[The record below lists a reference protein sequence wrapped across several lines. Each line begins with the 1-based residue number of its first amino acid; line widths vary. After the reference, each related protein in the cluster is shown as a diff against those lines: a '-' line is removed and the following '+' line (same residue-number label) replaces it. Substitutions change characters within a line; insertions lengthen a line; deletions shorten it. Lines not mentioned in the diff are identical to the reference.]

1 MNIDRGEPKN
11 ISRRK
16 AMILGSS
23 AMTASCVISNA
34 DNHEIK
40 KSEIVRPP
48 TGKDI
53 LLSVKLGMIAK
64 KLNGQDLTLTQR
76 LQMAADAGLDGVDFD
91 EAGAHTEEA
100 ARMAVQESGVFVHN
114 AINHAHWG
122 KRLTSPNKT
131 DRETAKNNIKHC
143 IRVSHAAGGNGVL
156 IVVGAGGHTV
166 EDSEPKFG
174 LAVTGIVHPEK
185 IWRNV
190 GALPGDELILTKPIG
205 SGVLFNAKLKDKVS
219 KNAFDSCIGNVTTL
233 NKQAAEIFL
242 SYDVHAATDITGFG
256 LAGHGLEMAQGSDAS
271 LHINLDAVPVMDEA
285 YKMYEL
291 GISTGV
297 NKHNRAK
304 VMPSIHFSDSAKTEK
319 REILFD
325 PQTSGGLLVSLP
337 KEQAKDCLL
346 YTSPSP
352 RDS

>member
-1 MNIDRGEPKN
+1 MPKN
-11 ISRRK
+11 EDP
-16 AMILGSS
+16 
-23 AMTASCVISNA
+23 N
-34 DNHEIK
+34 
-40 KSEIVRPP
+40 
-48 TGKDI
+48 
-53 LLSVKLGMIAK
+53 LLVGFDTS
-64 KLNGQDLTLTQR
+64 D
-76 LQMAADAGLDGVDFD
+76 DAGVYKL
-91 EAGAHTEEA
+91 TEEIAIINTADYITPPVNDPYIYGQIA
-100 ARMAVQESGVFVHN
+100 AANSISDVYAMGGKPVTCLNLVNFPDGKLPTEHLHRIIEGALDKITESG
-114 AINHAHWG
+114 A
-122 KRLTSPNKT
+122 
-131 DRETAKNNIKHC
+131 
-143 IRVSHAAGGNGVL
+143 VL
-156 IVVGAGGHTV
+156 AGGHTV

-205 SGVLFNAKLKDKVS
+205 SGVLFNANLKDKVS

-337 KEQAKDCLL
+337 KDQAKEAIDKLRNTGL
-346 YTSPSP
+346 ANAEIIGEAKEP
-352 RDS
+352 DSKIQIFVS

>member
-1 MNIDRGEPKN
+1 MPKN
-11 ISRRK
+11 EDP
-16 AMILGSS
+16 
-23 AMTASCVISNA
+23 N
-34 DNHEIK
+34 
-40 KSEIVRPP
+40 
-48 TGKDI
+48 
-53 LLSVKLGMIAK
+53 LLVGFDTSDDAGVY
-64 KLNGQDLTLTQR
+64 KLNEEIAIINTADYITPPVNDPYIYGQI
-76 LQMAADAGLDGVDFD
+76 AAANSISDVYAMGGKPVTCLNLVNFPDGKLPTEHLHRIIEGALDKI
-91 EAGAHTEEA
+91 T
-100 ARMAVQESGVFVHN
+100 ESG
-114 AINHAHWG
+114 A
-122 KRLTSPNKT
+122 
-131 DRETAKNNIKHC
+131 
-143 IRVSHAAGGNGVL
+143 VL
-156 IVVGAGGHTV
+156 AGGHTV

-205 SGVLFNAKLKDKVS
+205 SGVLFNANLKDKVS

-271 LHINLDAVPVMDEA
+271 LHINLDTVPVMDEA

-304 VMPSIHFSDSAKTEK
+304 VMPSIHFNDSAKTEK

-337 KEQAKDCLL
+337 KDQAKEAIEKLHNTGLTDAKIIGEALE
-346 YTSPSP
+346 P
-352 RDS
+352 DSKIQIFVS

>member
-1 MNIDRGEPKN
+1 MPKN
-11 ISRRK
+11 EDP
-16 AMILGSS
+16 
-23 AMTASCVISNA
+23 N
-34 DNHEIK
+34 
-40 KSEIVRPP
+40 
-48 TGKDI
+48 
-53 LLSVKLGMIAK
+53 LLVGFDTS
-64 KLNGQDLTLTQR
+64 D
-76 LQMAADAGLDGVDFD
+76 DAGVYKL
-91 EAGAHTEEA
+91 TEEIAIINTADYITPPVNDPYIYGQIA
-100 ARMAVQESGVFVHN
+100 AANSISDVYAMGGKPVTCLNLVNFPDGKLPTEHLHRIIEGALDKITESG
-114 AINHAHWG
+114 A
-122 KRLTSPNKT
+122 
-131 DRETAKNNIKHC
+131 
-143 IRVSHAAGGNGVL
+143 VL
-156 IVVGAGGHTV
+156 AGGHTV
-166 EDSEPKFG
+166 DDSEPKFG

-205 SGVLFNAKLKDKVS
+205 SGVLFNANLKDKVS
-219 KNAFDSCIGNVTTL
+219 KDAFDSCIGNVTTL

-304 VMPSIHFSDSAKTEK
+304 VMPSIHFNDSAKTEK

-337 KEQAKDCLL
+337 KDQAKEAIDKLRNTGL
-346 YTSPSP
+346 ANAEIIGEAKEP
-352 RDS
+352 DSKIQIFVS

>member
-1 MNIDRGEPKN
+1 MPKN
-11 ISRRK
+11 EDP
-16 AMILGSS
+16 
-23 AMTASCVISNA
+23 N
-34 DNHEIK
+34 
-40 KSEIVRPP
+40 
-48 TGKDI
+48 
-53 LLSVKLGMIAK
+53 LLVGFDTS
-64 KLNGQDLTLTQR
+64 D
-76 LQMAADAGLDGVDFD
+76 DAGVYKL
-91 EAGAHTEEA
+91 TEEIAIINTADYITPPVNDPYIYGQIA
-100 ARMAVQESGVFVHN
+100 AANSISDVYAMGGKPVTCLNLVNFPDGKLPTEHLHRIIEGALDKITESG
-114 AINHAHWG
+114 A
-122 KRLTSPNKT
+122 
-131 DRETAKNNIKHC
+131 
-143 IRVSHAAGGNGVL
+143 VL
-156 IVVGAGGHTV
+156 AGGHTV
-166 EDSEPKFG
+166 DDSEPKFG

-304 VMPSIHFSDSAKTEK
+304 VMPSIHFNDSAKTEK

-337 KEQAKDCLL
+337 KDQAKEAIDKLRNTGL
-346 YTSPSP
+346 ANAEIIGEAKEP
-352 RDS
+352 DSKIQIFVS

>member
-1 MNIDRGEPKN
+1 MPKN
-11 ISRRK
+11 EDP
-16 AMILGSS
+16 
-23 AMTASCVISNA
+23 N
-34 DNHEIK
+34 
-40 KSEIVRPP
+40 
-48 TGKDI
+48 
-53 LLSVKLGMIAK
+53 LLVGFDTS
-64 KLNGQDLTLTQR
+64 D
-76 LQMAADAGLDGVDFD
+76 DAGVYKL
-91 EAGAHTEEA
+91 TEEIAIINTADYITPPVNDPYIYGQIA
-100 ARMAVQESGVFVHN
+100 AANSISDVYAMGGKPVTCLNLVNFPDGKLPTKHLHRIIEGALDKITESG
-114 AINHAHWG
+114 A
-122 KRLTSPNKT
+122 
-131 DRETAKNNIKHC
+131 
-143 IRVSHAAGGNGVL
+143 VL
-156 IVVGAGGHTV
+156 AGGHTV

-205 SGVLFNAKLKDKVS
+205 SGVLFNANLKDKVS

-271 LHINLDAVPVMDEA
+271 LYINLDAVPVMDEA

-304 VMPSIHFSDSAKTEK
+304 VMPSIHFNDSAKTEK

-337 KEQAKDCLL
+337 KDQAKEAIDKLRNTGL
-346 YTSPSP
+346 ADAEIIGEAKEP
-352 RDS
+352 DSKIQIFVS

>member
-1 MNIDRGEPKN
+1 MPKN
-11 ISRRK
+11 EDP
-16 AMILGSS
+16 
-23 AMTASCVISNA
+23 N
-34 DNHEIK
+34 
-40 KSEIVRPP
+40 
-48 TGKDI
+48 
-53 LLSVKLGMIAK
+53 LLVGFDTSDDAGVY
-64 KLNGQDLTLTQR
+64 KLNEGIAIINTADYITPPVNDPYIYGQI
-76 LQMAADAGLDGVDFD
+76 AAANSISDVYAMGGKPVTCLNLVNFPDGKLPTEHLHRIIEGALDKI
-91 EAGAHTEEA
+91 T
-100 ARMAVQESGVFVHN
+100 ESG
-114 AINHAHWG
+114 A
-122 KRLTSPNKT
+122 
-131 DRETAKNNIKHC
+131 
-143 IRVSHAAGGNGVL
+143 VL
-156 IVVGAGGHTV
+156 AGGHTV

-190 GALPGDELILTKPIG
+190 GAFPGDELILTKPIG
-205 SGVLFNAKLKDKVS
+205 SGVLFNANLKDKVS

-256 LAGHGLEMAQGSDAS
+256 LAGHGLEMAQGSNAS

-304 VMPSIHFSDSAKTEK
+304 VMPSIHFNDSAKTEK

-337 KEQAKDCLL
+337 KDQAKEAIEQLHNTGL
-346 YTSPSP
+346 
-352 RDS
+352 RDAKIIGDAKEPDSKIQIFVS

>member
-1 MNIDRGEPKN
+1 MPKN
-11 ISRRK
+11 EDP
-16 AMILGSS
+16 
-23 AMTASCVISNA
+23 N
-34 DNHEIK
+34 
-40 KSEIVRPP
+40 
-48 TGKDI
+48 
-53 LLSVKLGMIAK
+53 LLVGFDTS
-64 KLNGQDLTLTQR
+64 D
-76 LQMAADAGLDGVDFD
+76 DAGVYKL
-91 EAGAHTEEA
+91 TEEIAIINTADYITPPVNDPYIYGQIA
-100 ARMAVQESGVFVHN
+100 AANSISDVYAMGGKPVTCLNLVNFPDGKLPTEHLHRIIEGALDKITESG
-114 AINHAHWG
+114 A
-122 KRLTSPNKT
+122 
-131 DRETAKNNIKHC
+131 
-143 IRVSHAAGGNGVL
+143 VL
-156 IVVGAGGHTV
+156 AGGHTV

-205 SGVLFNAKLKDKVS
+205 SGVLFNANLKGKVS

-304 VMPSIHFSDSAKTEK
+304 VMPSIHFNDSAKTEK

-337 KEQAKDCLL
+337 KDQAKEAIEKLHNTGLTDAKIIGEAQEQ
-346 YTSPSP
+346 
-352 RDS
+352 DSKIQIFVS

>member
-1 MNIDRGEPKN
+1 MPKN
-11 ISRRK
+11 EDP
-16 AMILGSS
+16 
-23 AMTASCVISNA
+23 N
-34 DNHEIK
+34 
-40 KSEIVRPP
+40 
-48 TGKDI
+48 
-53 LLSVKLGMIAK
+53 LLVGFDTS
-64 KLNGQDLTLTQR
+64 D
-76 LQMAADAGLDGVDFD
+76 DAGVYKL
-91 EAGAHTEEA
+91 TEEIAIINTADYITPPVNDPYIYGQIA
-100 ARMAVQESGVFVHN
+100 AANSISDVYAMGGKPVTCLNLVNFPDGKLPTEHLHRIIEGALDKITESG
-114 AINHAHWG
+114 A
-122 KRLTSPNKT
+122 
-131 DRETAKNNIKHC
+131 
-143 IRVSHAAGGNGVL
+143 VL
-156 IVVGAGGHTV
+156 AGGHTV

-185 IWRNV
+185 IWRNIGV
-190 GALPGDELILTKPIG
+190 LPGDELILTKPIG
-205 SGVLFNAKLKDKVS
+205 SGVLFNANLKGKVS

-304 VMPSIHFSDSAKTEK
+304 VMPSIHFNDSAKTEK

-337 KEQAKDCLL
+337 KDQAKEAIEKLHNTGLTDAKIIGEALE
-346 YTSPSP
+346 P
-352 RDS
+352 DSKIQIFVS

>member
-1 MNIDRGEPKN
+1 MPKN
-11 ISRRK
+11 EDP
-16 AMILGSS
+16 
-23 AMTASCVISNA
+23 N
-34 DNHEIK
+34 
-40 KSEIVRPP
+40 
-48 TGKDI
+48 
-53 LLSVKLGMIAK
+53 LLVGFDTS
-64 KLNGQDLTLTQR
+64 D
-76 LQMAADAGLDGVDFD
+76 DAGVYKL
-91 EAGAHTEEA
+91 TEEIAIINTADYITPPVNDPYIYGQIA
-100 ARMAVQESGVFVHN
+100 AANSISDVYAMGGKPVTCLNLVNFPDGKLPTEHLHRIIEGALDKITESG
-114 AINHAHWG
+114 A
-122 KRLTSPNKT
+122 
-131 DRETAKNNIKHC
+131 
-143 IRVSHAAGGNGVL
+143 VL
-156 IVVGAGGHTV
+156 AGGHTV

-205 SGVLFNAKLKDKVS
+205 SGVLFNANLKDKVS

-304 VMPSIHFSDSAKTEK
+304 VMPSIHFNDSAKTEK

-337 KEQAKDCLL
+337 KDQAKEAIDKLRNTGL
-346 YTSPSP
+346 ADAEIIGEAKEP
-352 RDS
+352 DSKIQIFVS

>member
-1 MNIDRGEPKN
+1 MPKN
-11 ISRRK
+11 EDP
-16 AMILGSS
+16 
-23 AMTASCVISNA
+23 N
-34 DNHEIK
+34 
-40 KSEIVRPP
+40 
-48 TGKDI
+48 
-53 LLSVKLGMIAK
+53 LLVGFDTSDDAGVY
-64 KLNGQDLTLTQR
+64 KLNEEIAIINTADYITPPVNDPYIYGQI
-76 LQMAADAGLDGVDFD
+76 AAANSISDVYAMGGKPVTCLNLVNFPDGKLPTEHLHRIIEGALDKI
-91 EAGAHTEEA
+91 T
-100 ARMAVQESGVFVHN
+100 ESG
-114 AINHAHWG
+114 A
-122 KRLTSPNKT
+122 
-131 DRETAKNNIKHC
+131 
-143 IRVSHAAGGNGVL
+143 VL
-156 IVVGAGGHTV
+156 AGGHTV

-185 IWRNV
+185 IWRNI

-205 SGVLFNAKLKDKVS
+205 SGVLFNANLKDKVS
-219 KNAFDSCIGNVTTL
+219 KNAFDSCIRNVTTL

-304 VMPSIHFSDSAKTEK
+304 VMPSIHFNDSAKTEK

-337 KEQAKDCLL
+337 KDQAKEAIEKLHNTGLTDAKIIGEALE
-346 YTSPSP
+346 P
-352 RDS
+352 DSKIQIFVS

>member
-1 MNIDRGEPKN
+1 MPKN
-11 ISRRK
+11 EDP
-16 AMILGSS
+16 
-23 AMTASCVISNA
+23 N
-34 DNHEIK
+34 
-40 KSEIVRPP
+40 
-48 TGKDI
+48 
-53 LLSVKLGMIAK
+53 LLVGFDTS
-64 KLNGQDLTLTQR
+64 D
-76 LQMAADAGLDGVDFD
+76 DAGVYKL
-91 EAGAHTEEA
+91 TEEIAIINTADYITPPVNDPYIYGQIA
-100 ARMAVQESGVFVHN
+100 AANSISDVYAMGGKPVTCLNLVNFPDGKLPTEHLHRIIEGALDKITESG
-114 AINHAHWG
+114 A
-122 KRLTSPNKT
+122 
-131 DRETAKNNIKHC
+131 
-143 IRVSHAAGGNGVL
+143 VL
-156 IVVGAGGHTV
+156 AGGHTV

-190 GALPGDELILTKPIG
+190 GALPGDELIITKPIG
-205 SGVLFNAKLKDKVS
+205 SGVLFNANLKDKVS
-219 KNAFDSCIGNVTTL
+219 KNAFDSCIRNVTTL

-304 VMPSIHFSDSAKTEK
+304 VMPSIHFNDSAKTEK

-337 KEQAKDCLL
+337 KDQAKEAIDKLRNTGL
-346 YTSPSP
+346 ADAEIIGEAKEP
-352 RDS
+352 DSKIQIFVS

>member
-1 MNIDRGEPKN
+1 MPKN
-11 ISRRK
+11 EDP
-16 AMILGSS
+16 
-23 AMTASCVISNA
+23 N
-34 DNHEIK
+34 
-40 KSEIVRPP
+40 
-48 TGKDI
+48 
-53 LLSVKLGMIAK
+53 LLVGFDTS
-64 KLNGQDLTLTQR
+64 D
-76 LQMAADAGLDGVDFD
+76 DAGVYKL
-91 EAGAHTEEA
+91 TEEIAIINTADYITPPVNDPYIYGQIA
-100 ARMAVQESGVFVHN
+100 AANSISDVYAMGGKPVTCLNLVNFPDGKLPTEHLHRIIEGALDKITESG
-114 AINHAHWG
+114 A
-122 KRLTSPNKT
+122 
-131 DRETAKNNIKHC
+131 
-143 IRVSHAAGGNGVL
+143 VL
-156 IVVGAGGHTV
+156 AGGHTV
-166 EDSEPKFG
+166 DDSEPKFG

-271 LHINLDAVPVMDEA
+271 LYINLDAVPVMDEA

-304 VMPSIHFSDSAKTEK
+304 VMPSIHFNDSAKTEK

-337 KEQAKDCLL
+337 KDQAKEAIEKLHNTGLTDAKIIGEALE
-346 YTSPSP
+346 P
-352 RDS
+352 DSKIQIFVS

>member
-1 MNIDRGEPKN
+1 MPKN
-11 ISRRK
+11 EDP
-16 AMILGSS
+16 
-23 AMTASCVISNA
+23 N
-34 DNHEIK
+34 
-40 KSEIVRPP
+40 
-48 TGKDI
+48 
-53 LLSVKLGMIAK
+53 LLVGFDTS
-64 KLNGQDLTLTQR
+64 D
-76 LQMAADAGLDGVDFD
+76 DAGVYKL
-91 EAGAHTEEA
+91 TEEIAIINTADYITPPVNDPYIYGQIA
-100 ARMAVQESGVFVHN
+100 AANSISDVYAMGGKPVTCLNLVNFPDGKLPTEHLHRIIEGALDKITESG
-114 AINHAHWG
+114 A
-122 KRLTSPNKT
+122 
-131 DRETAKNNIKHC
+131 
-143 IRVSHAAGGNGVL
+143 VL
-156 IVVGAGGHTV
+156 AGGHTV

-205 SGVLFNAKLKDKVS
+205 SGVLFNANLKDKVS

-304 VMPSIHFSDSAKTEK
+304 VMPSIHFNDSAKTEK

-337 KEQAKDCLL
+337 KDQAKEAIEKLHNKGLTDAKIIGEAQE
-346 YTSPSP
+346 P
-352 RDS
+352 DSKIQIFVS